1 MINCVINK
9 TYFYK
14 YSPNQD
20 NKISYPVP
28 RNSSN
33 SIQQNEK
40 KIKKEKNEY
49 LKDNANI
56 KQSNEITTSSYQNT
70 KVNNKMKKRNPH
82 YKSNKNLLISKE
94 SIIKNILGHDL
105 KFNNENNLR
114 SFSPKTIRNIKLSQK
129 NSLILNRIDEPLLI
143 LKFKYFDHEDEINI
157 YYDDDGLIISE
168 KINSI
173 FHLNLKKDELQK
185 LGLLITSEINNII
198 EVRNK
203 NNSIN
208 NFGCII
214 DLSNLIKN
222 SRKKKITMKFNG
234 KSYYYFINNCIEDIN
249 LIVDDIFKKVNK
261 FNQYNQKDL
270 KQEITLSIIGMIKN
284 T

>member
-20 NKISYPVP
+20 NKIPYPVP
-28 RNSSN
+28 RNSSS
-33 SIQQNEK
+33 SIKQNDK
-40 KIKKEKNEY
+40 KIKSKKIEY
-49 LKDNANI
+49 IKDNANT
-56 KQSNEITTSSYQNT
+56 KQSSEMTTSSYQNT
-70 KVNNKMKKRNPH
+70 KINNKMKKNPH
-82 YKSNKNLLISKE
+82 YRSNKNLLISKE

-105 KFNNENNLR
+105 KSNNENNLR
-114 SFSPKTIRNIKLSQK
+114 SFSPKTIRNLKLSQK
-129 NSLILNRIDEPLLI
+129 NSLILNRIDKPLLI
-143 LKFKYFDHEDEINI
+143 LKFKYLENEEEINI
-157 YYDDDGLIISE
+157 YYDDDGLNISE

-173 FHLNLKKDELQK
+173 FHLNLKKDEVQK
-185 LGLLITSEINNII
+185 LGLLITNEINNII
-198 EVRNK
+198 EIRNQ
-203 NNSIN
+203 NSSIN
-208 NFGCII
+208 NYGCVI
-214 DLSNLIKN
+214 DLCNLIKN

-234 KSYYYFINNCIEDIN
+234 KSYYYYISNCIEDIN

-270 KQEITLSIIGMIKN
+270 KKEIAFSIIGMINN

>member
-20 NKISYPVP
+20 NKIPYPVP
-28 RNSSN
+28 RNSSS
-33 SIQQNEK
+33 SIKQNDK
-40 KIKKEKNEY
+40 KIKSKKIEY
-49 LKDNANI
+49 IKDNANT
-56 KQSNEITTSSYQNT
+56 KQSSEMTTSSYQNT
-70 KVNNKMKKRNPH
+70 KINNKMKKNPH
-82 YKSNKNLLISKE
+82 YRSNKNLLISKE

-105 KFNNENNLR
+105 KSNNENNLR
-114 SFSPKTIRNIKLSQK
+114 SFSPKTIRNLKLSQK
-129 NSLILNRIDEPLLI
+129 NSLILNRIDKPLLI
-143 LKFKYFDHEDEINI
+143 LKFKYLENEEEINI
-157 YYDDDGLIISE
+157 YYDDDGLNISE

-173 FHLNLKKDELQK
+173 FHLNLKKDEVQK
-185 LGLLITSEINNII
+185 LGLLITNEINNII
-198 EVRNK
+198 EIRNQ

-208 NFGCII
+208 NYGCVI

-234 KSYYYFINNCIEDIN
+234 KSYYYYISNCIDDIN

-270 KQEITLSIIGMIKN
+270 KKEIAFSIIGMINN